1 MLSDADA
8 DAASSTGATVGAT
21 VGATPGAPAAG
32 APAGASATRTGGRG
46 RLLRTRRRGPRG
58 LGLNLFA
65 IPLGLSGLGGAWSA
79 AATLIGAPGWPEEIL
94 FAVAAVIWAVFSVVY
109 ILQGIVREGSFRA
122 DLRHPGIGPFASY
135 IPVVGIVL
143 AAHYG
148 QYVPAAAPWIMALL
162 VAALGI
168 VAAQLFAHW
177 IIGELN
183 IDSLHPGYFLP
194 VVAGAFIASIGLS
207 SVGAH
212 EAAVAAFGVGVFFW
226 LVVGTI
232 VTGRLMT
239 RSQLPDAVKPTLAVL
254 LAPPATGGIA
264 WFIASGGQP
273 GMIEFAFAG
282 VVVIMLLV
290 QFLLLPEYRRIPFSL
305 AFWAFTFPIASTA
318 NFAVRWFQASPFDGW
333 MAVSWVVLGLAT
345 AIILAI
351 AAASIRFALKAR
363 R

>member
-1 MLSDADA
+1 MPPDD
-8 DAASSTGATVGAT
+8 
-21 VGATPGAPAAG
+21 
-32 APAGASATRTGGRG
+32 RG
-46 RLLRTRRRGPRG
+46 RLRVLRTRGRTRAGTRAGARTRAPRP

-65 IPLGLSGLGGAWSA
+65 IPLGLAGLGGAWSA
-79 AATLIGAPGWPEEIL
+79 AETLIGAPGWPVEVF
-94 FAVAAVIWAVFSVVY
+94 FAVSALIWAAFSLIY
-109 ILQGIVREGSFRA
+109 IAQGAVSRGRFRA
-122 DLRHPGIGPFASY
+122 DLTHPGIGPFASY

-143 AAHYG
+143 ATHYG
-148 QYVPAAAPWIMALL
+148 QYVPAAAPWIMA
-162 VAALGI
+162 VFVTALAV

-177 IIGELN
+177 IVGELH

-226 LVVGTI
+226 LVVGTV

-264 WFIASGGQP
+264 WFAASGGRSGP
-273 GMIEFAFAG
+273 IEFAFGG

-290 QFLLLPEYRRIPFSL
+290 QFVLLPEYRRLPFSL
-305 AFWAFTFPIASTA
+305 AFWAFTFPVASA
-318 NFAVRWFQASPFDGW
+318 SNFALRWFASSPFDGW
-333 MAVSWVVLGLAT
+333 QIVSWVVLAAAT
-345 AIILAI
+345 AVILAI
-351 AAASIRFALKAR
+351 AAATVVFLVR
-363 R
+363 RAAADTLA

>member
-1 MLSDADA
+1 MSADR
-8 DAASSTGATVGAT
+8 
-21 VGATPGAPAAG
+21 P
-32 APAGASATRTGGRG
+32 RG
-46 RLLRTRRRGPRG
+46 RIGRVRNARRRPRG

-65 IPLGLSGLGGAWSA
+65 VPLGLAGLGGAWTA
-79 AATLIGAPGWPEEIL
+79 GATLLGAPTWPSELL
-94 FAVAAVIWAVFSVVY
+94 FAVAGVIWVVFSVTY
-109 ILQGIVREGSFRA
+109 IVEGSVRYGAFRA
-122 DLRHPGIGPFASY
+122 DLTHPGIGPFASY

-143 AAHYG
+143 ATHYG
-148 QYVPAAAPWIMALL
+148 QYVPAAAPWIMGVL
-162 VAALGI
+162 VAALGT

-177 IIGELN
+177 IVGDLH

-226 LVVGTI
+226 LVVGTV

-264 WFIASGGQP
+264 WFAASGGVSGP
-273 GMIEFAFAG
+273 IEFAFAG
-282 VVVIMLLV
+282 VVVMMLLV
-290 QFLLLPEYRRIPFSL
+290 QIVLLPEYRKIAFSL
-305 AFWAFTFPIASTA
+305 AFWAFTFPAASAA
-318 NFAVRWFQASPFDGW
+318 NFSVRWFAASPFAGW
-333 MAVSWVVLGLAT
+333 QAVAWVVLGVAS

-351 AAASIRFALKAR
+351 AARSIVFVVAAR
-363 R
+363 RARRSGLATMT

>member
-1 MLSDADA
+1 MPDA
-8 DAASSTGATVGAT
+8 V
-21 VGATPGAPAAG
+21 
-32 APAGASATRTGGRG
+32 GGRIARVG
-46 RLLRTRRRGPRG
+46 RRVPRG

-65 IPLGLSGLGGAWSA
+65 IPLGLSGLGAAWA
-79 AATLIGAPGWPEEIL
+79 AAGTLLGAPDWPAQVL
-94 FAVAAVIWAVFSVVY
+94 FAVATVIWAVFSVIY
-109 ILQGIVREGSFRA
+109 ITLGAFSRGTFRA
-122 DLRHPGIGPFASY
+122 DLTHPGSGPFASY

-143 AAHYG
+143 ATHYG
-148 QYVPAAAPWIMALL
+148 QYIPAAAPSIMAAF

-177 IIGELN
+177 IIGDLH

-212 EAAVAAFGVGVFFW
+212 EAAIAAFGVGVFFW

-264 WFIASGGQP
+264 WFAATGSQAGAV
-273 GMIEFAFAG
+273 EYAFAG

-290 QFLLLPEYRRIPFSL
+290 QFILVPEYSRIPFSL
-305 AFWAFTFPIASTA
+305 AFWAFTFPIASAT
-318 NFAVRWFQASPFDGW
+318 NFAIRFFAASSFDGW
-333 MAVSWVVLGLAT
+333 MAVSWVVLGLAS
-345 AIILAI
+345 AVIVAI
-351 AAASIRFALKAR
+351 AAASIRFVVRQR
-363 R
+363 RA